1 MEPPWKGTEQEGLSE
16 LNGKTFASGGRRG
29 GTGKTMKL
37 TYDPKVD
44 ALYVRFADKPTQGT
58 TQRLTEDIAV
68 NYGPKGDIV
77 GIEILDARHYLKFVG
92 ARPKIEAENLVVS

>member
-1 MEPPWKGTEQEGLSE
+1 M
-16 LNGKTFASGGRRG
+16 NGKTFASGGRRG

-44 ALYVRFADKPTQGT
+44 ALYVRFADKPTQVT